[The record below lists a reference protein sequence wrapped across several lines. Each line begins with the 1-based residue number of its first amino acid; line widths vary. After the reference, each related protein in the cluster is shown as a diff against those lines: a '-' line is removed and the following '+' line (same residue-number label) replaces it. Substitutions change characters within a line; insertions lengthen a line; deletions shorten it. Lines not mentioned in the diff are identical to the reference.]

1 MIDTHC
7 HLTEPRLAS
16 QLKDVLARAAGAGVD
31 RLITIGTDLEDD
43 RRCVATCAGRPRVRC
58 AIGVHP
64 THVAGVQED
73 QLDQL
78 GQMQSD
84 PAVVALGEMGL
95 DYHRGTE
102 LRDRQIRFFRHQLA
116 LAVEVNK
123 PVVIH
128 CREAFADC
136 LAILNDFP
144 TVAAIF
150 HCFTGTAAEARTV
163 LERGYLIGF
172 TGVVTFKNSGELAEV
187 ARLAPADRIV
197 VETDAPWLAPEPMRR
212 HKTNEPAWVIHTAA
226 VVARLRGLTLE
237 ELDAITTA
245 NAERFFGWGKTLSA
259 T

>member
-1 MIDTHC
+1 
-7 HLTEPRLAS
+7 
-16 QLKDVLARAAGAGVD
+16 
-31 RLITIGTDLEDD
+31 
-43 RRCVATCAGRPRVRC
+43 
-58 AIGVHP
+58 
-64 THVAGVQED
+64 
-73 QLDQL
+73 
-78 GQMQSD
+78 
-84 PAVVALGEMGL
+84 
-95 DYHRGTE
+95 
-102 LRDRQIRFFRHQLA
+102 
-116 LAVEVNK
+116 
-123 PVVIH
+123 
-128 CREAFADC
+128 
-136 LAILNDFP
+136 
-144 TVAAIF
+144 
-150 HCFTGTAAEARTV
+150 V